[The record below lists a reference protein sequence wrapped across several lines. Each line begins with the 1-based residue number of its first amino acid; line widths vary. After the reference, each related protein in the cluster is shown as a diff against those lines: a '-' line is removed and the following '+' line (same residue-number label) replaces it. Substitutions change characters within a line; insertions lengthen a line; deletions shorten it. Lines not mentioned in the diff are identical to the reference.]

1 MKTTL
6 RDYLLLSGTRAAGCL
21 SSPRNSYTA
30 ASSPLINQKE
40 AQALGWHGTA
50 GELGLV
56 AFGSPKQRESVS
68 VCGDGSVGP

>member
-40 AQALGWHGTA
+40 AQVLGWHGTA
-50 GELGLV
+50 GGLGLV
-56 AFGSPKQRESVS
+56 AFGSPKQRESVL